1 MIPQSE
7 KGFIRVC
14 FTLSPAGPGTLYSYF
29 SAPNYK
35 VGIATTDN
43 ISRSAPDPQSKENYG
58 KMPHL
63 GVIIVPS
70 QQRSLAEGCSS

>member
-14 FTLSPAGPGTLYSYF
+14 FTLSPAGPKVHCVVIF

-35 VGIATTDN
+35 GGIATTDN

-58 KMPHL
+58 KMLHL

-70 QQRSLAEGCSS
+70 QQRSLAGCSS